1 MYHITHPTCKI
12 YEGKITMNEQVD
24 YDVSLLES
32 IDNYLLNDCSENL
45 YDDHKPVGFP
55 VFGSNYLNYPDMLS
69 EFESNFGFLQGDIG
83 DEIFPFPWSSN
94 TVDNPNDAPQI
105 YPEHSVDIP
114 VIVNDVSTTCMPLNL
129 DFSTGN
135 CTVAYGVQEYNSGE
149 MKKTEDHAV
158 PKKKYRGVRKRQ
170 WGKFTAE
177 MRNPEKKGARL
188 WLGTYDTPVEA
199 ALAYDRAAFKHRGSH
214 AMLNFPHLIESH
226 YEILQKY
233 IKKKRSRSAST
244 SSSSSDSSK
253 NCSQGRR

>member
-1 MYHITHPTCKI
+1 
-12 YEGKITMNEQVD
+12 MNEQVD

-55 VFGSNYLNYPDMLS
+55 VIGSNDLKYPDMLS
-69 EFESNFGFLQGDIG
+69 EFESNFGFLQGDIS
-83 DEIFPFPWSSN
+83 DDIFPFPWSSN
-94 TVDNPNDAPQI
+94 TNDAPQI
-105 YPEHSVDIP
+105 YPEYSVDIP
-114 VIVNDVSTTCMPLNL
+114 VIENDVSTTCLPSMEAMTSMPLNL

-135 CTVAYGVQEYNSGE
+135 CSVAYGVQEYNSGE
-149 MKKTEDHAV
+149 LKKTEDHSV
-158 PKKKYRGVRKRQ
+158 PKRKYRGVRKRQ

-177 MRNPEKKGARL
+177 MRNPEKKGERL

-199 ALAYDRAAFKHRGSH
+199 AMAYDRAAFKHRGSH

-244 SSSSSDSSK
+244 SSSSPDSSK
-253 NCSQGRR
+253 YCSQGKR